1 MAAEANNRGG
11 ISDSK
16 AQNYLNQVRR
26 ELVFHQL
33 MKLEHL

>member
-16 AQNYLNQVRR
+16 ALNYLNQVRTR
-26 ELVFHQL
+26 AGLDSK
-33 MKLEHL
+33 MRLEPL